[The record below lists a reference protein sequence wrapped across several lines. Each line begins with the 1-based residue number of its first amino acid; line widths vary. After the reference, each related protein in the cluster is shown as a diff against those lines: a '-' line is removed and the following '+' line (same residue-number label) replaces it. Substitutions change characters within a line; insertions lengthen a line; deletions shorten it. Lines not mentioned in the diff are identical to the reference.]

1 MKLSKLYSNE
11 TRIFE
16 PVFFQNGLNVV
27 IAEIRL
33 PQNRDKDTHNLGKT
47 TLGRLLDFCLLA
59 GRDNNFFLYKRFEV
73 FSSFV
78 FYLELHLSDGSYL
91 TIRRG
96 VDEATKISFKRHSEG
111 YQNFLDLGN
120 EDWDHSNIPFDR
132 AKSMLDGMLDLRSL
146 APWDFRQSLGYLL
159 RLQDDYQD
167 VFKLSGHLGRQVHW
181 KPYLAHVLGFNAD
194 LIVKHY
200 EKEDELSKAEAQE
213 EVIRQELGGTIQDL
227 SKIEGKLLL
236 KRKEAE
242 KKQVLLDA
250 FDFRA
255 QDKEKTKIAIDDLDE
270 RIGELNA
277 HRYSLS
283 KERRKIISSLDE
295 DEILFDPEKAE
306 NLFQEAGVLFAG
318 QIKKD
323 FEQLISFN
331 KAITEER
338 RTYLQEERK
347 DLDAELAKVTLELNA
362 LGKKRSEVLSFLSS
376 TDVFVKYRETS
387 DELVN
392 LKADIETLDR
402 QRGFLHR
409 LQDLRKNIR
418 LISDEKEKL
427 QAKIEEDVEMKNRAD
442 SNSLFSTIRV
452 YFNEIVEEVIGRKA
466 LLGVSTNRAGHLEF
480 KAEILDEQ
488 GNSTS
493 ADMGH
498 TYRKLLCV
506 AFDMAIIRAHLSEK
520 FPKFIYHDGIFES
533 LDDRKKINL
542 TEIIRKYN
550 DLGLQHIITLID
562 SELPKDDSELPLFN
576 EGEIVLTLHDEGAPG
591 RIFKMNAW

>member
-11 TRIFE
+11 TRLFE
-16 PVFFQNGLNVV
+16 PVFFRNGLNVV

-33 PQNRDKDTHNLGKT
+33 PQNLDKDTHNLGKT

-59 GRDNNFFLYKRFEV
+59 GRDNNFFLYKRFEL

-78 FYLELHLSDGSYL
+78 FYLELQLSDGSYL
-91 TIRRG
+91 TIKRG
-96 VDEATKISFKRHSEG
+96 VDEATKISFKRHTEG
-111 YQNFLDLGN
+111 YQNFLELSS
-120 EDWDHSNIPFDR
+120 EDWDHSNIAFDR
-132 AKSMLDGMLDLRSL
+132 AKSILDGVLDLRSL

-167 VFKLSGHLGRQVHW
+167 VFKLAGYLGRHMHW

-194 LIVKHY
+194 LITKHY

-213 EVIRQELGGTIQDL
+213 EIIRQELGGTIQDL

-242 KKQVLLDA
+242 KKQILLDA

-270 RIGELNA
+270 RLGELNA
-277 HRYSLS
+277 RRYSLS
-283 KERRKIISSLDE
+283 KERKKIISSLEE

-306 NLFQEAGVLFAG
+306 NLFQEAGVLFSG
-318 QIKKD
+318 QIKRD

-338 RTYLQEERK
+338 RAYLQDERT
-347 DLDAELAKVTLELNA
+347 DLDAELGKVTSELNS

-376 TDVFVKYRETS
+376 TDVFMKYRETS

-402 QRGFLHR
+402 QRGFLRR

-427 QAKIEEDVEMKNRAD
+427 QAKIEEDVEMKNQAD
-442 SNSLFSTIRV
+442 SDSLFSTIRV

-466 LLGVSTNRAGHLEF
+466 LLGVSTNRGGHLEF

-562 SELPKDDSELPLFN
+562 SELPKNDSDEPLFN
-576 EGEIVLTLHDEGAPG
+576 EEEIVLTLHDEGASG
-591 RIFKMNAW
+591 RIFKMHAW